1 MRIRFDFKPY
11 FFVIIQES
19 NSYKY
24 CINYKRVCM
33 NNFFKEIVGIA
44 KLPFNEILKDF
55 KVIMISNKVIYVSNY
70 IKILDY
76 STEKVVLKVHN
87 NILEIQGDNLFISQ
101 INKSEIVIKGIID
114 AYFLGVN
121 DAKNK

>member
-1 MRIRFDFKPY
+1 
-11 FFVIIQES
+11 
-19 NSYKY
+19 
-24 CINYKRVCM
+24 M
-33 NNFFKEIVGIA
+33 NNFFREIVSVA

-76 STEKVVLKVHN
+76 STQKIILKVHN
-87 NILEIQGDNLFISQ
+87 NILEIQGDDLFISQ

-121 DAKNK
+121 NAKNK